1 MTGDVP
7 LVDECDVIS
16 RSGGA
21 AHRDVVSVI
30 VDFRRV
36 LSEARPEDCPD
47 VAAEYLCELFEGS
60 ATALNLMDYS
70 NVRFHTIRNVGS
82 LVAPEKSRPVG
93 EYYSFDD
100 FPFSA
105 QQLGR
110 GAAYRASVN
119 DLSCAPE
126 YRELLG
132 AMRRTDCM
140 GAPIRHQGR
149 AVGELWVSRDSGRAF
164 TEADEDLAVACGATL
179 ARFFRPAWAATH

>member
-1 MTGDVP
+1 VA
-7 LVDECDVIS
+7 VIS
-16 RSGGA
+16 CSGGA
-21 AHRDVVSVI
+21 AHRDVVNVI
-30 VDFRRV
+30 VDFRQV
-36 LSEARPEDCPD
+36 LTDARPEDCPD

-60 ATALNLMDYS
+60 AAALNLMDYT

-82 LVAPEKSRPVG
+82 LVPSERSHPVD
-93 EYYSFDD
+93 EYYPFSD

-110 GAAYRASVN
+110 GAAYRASVG
-119 DLSCAPE
+119 DAHCAPE

-140 GAPIRHQGR
+140 GAPIRLHGR
-149 AVGELWVSRDSGRAF
+149 AVGELWVSRDSGREF

-179 ARFFRPAWAATH
+179 ARFFRPTWAAAS